1 MNANV
6 QSAMFREQQ
15 STESD
20 ESVLSGQPVNSS
32 DLVQVPGGAALR
44 THLMPLQQ
52 WLDEPEVTEISVNR
66 AREIWIAKQGEPY
79 MERHDATKLTHEV
92 LLELAQQVATS
103 TEQEVSKE
111 KPLLSAELPNGY
123 RIQFVLPPAAGRNVV
138 LSIRKPAVLDMSL
151 DDYENKGAFTLTNQ
165 ISMLER
171 ETENTLR
178 SVYANREYGRFLR
191 LAVKLR
197 KNILISA
204 GTDTG
209 KTTLLNA
216 MLKEIPEHERLII
229 IEDASELR
237 PPQTNVVRLFY
248 SRGEQG
254 LAQVTAQELCEATLR
269 LRPDRIL
276 LGELRGKEA
285 FTYLRTINSGHPGS
299 ITTIHSDSPQ
309 LAFEQLAL
317 MVMQGFPSID
327 KSLVIDY
334 VRSIIPIVIQ
344 LKRSEGKRYIS
355 EIYYADADKTVAAA

>member
-1 MNANV
+1 MNASV
-6 QSAMFREQQ
+6 QSSMFQHSDLAEP
-15 STESD
+15 TESA
-20 ESVLSGQPVNSS
+20 ESELAAGEP
-32 DLVQVPGGAALR
+32 DLVQLRGGAALR
-44 THLMPLQQ
+44 THLMPLQS
-52 WLDEPEVTEISVNR
+52 WLDTPGVTEISVNR
-66 AREIWIAKQGEPY
+66 AREIWIARQGQPY
-79 MERHDATKLTHEV
+79 MERHDAEELTHEV

-138 LSIRKPAVLDMSL
+138 LSIRKPAVLNMCL
-151 DDYENKGAFTLTNQ
+151 DDYERGGAFTLTNQ
-165 ISMLER
+165 LSLLEK

-178 SVYANREYGRFLR
+178 SAYAKREFGRFLR
-191 LAVKLR
+191 IAVKMR

-216 MLKEIPEHERLII
+216 MLKEIPEHERLVI
-229 IEDASELR
+229 IEDAGELR
-237 PPQTNVVRLFY
+237 PPQTNVVRMFY

-254 LAQVTAQELCEATLR
+254 LARVTAQELCEASLR

-299 ITTIHSDSPQ
+299 ITTIHSDSPR

-327 KSLVIDY
+327 KSLVIEY
-334 VRSIIPIVIQ
+334 VRSIIPVVIQ
-344 LKRSEGKRYIS
+344 LKRLEGRRYIS